1 MNLEHLYTI
10 FKDKDGKYKVGLSK
24 KNQQGEWE
32 KAYFPVRFRKD
43 VELENNT
50 KIYIKDYWLD
60 FYNWKYEDKKG
71 TTFYFFINS
80 FETVEQTIERIHK
93 ENEQEVKTN
102 PYEEMGKQVSIDQ
115 FKITDEDLPF

>member
-1 MNLEHLYTI
+1 MNTEHLYTI

-24 KNQQGEWE
+24 KNQKDEWE

-60 FYNWKYEDKKG
+60 FYNWKYEEKKG
-71 TTFYFFINS
+71 TTFYFFINK
-80 FETVEQTIERIHK
+80 FETVDQTIDRIHK
-93 ENEQEVKTN
+93 ENETTN
-102 PYEEMGKQVSIDQ
+102 PYEEMGKQVAMEQYEIDEE
-115 FKITDEDLPF
+115 KYELPF

>member
-60 FYNWKYEDKKG
+60 FYNWEYQGKKG
-71 TTFYFFINS
+71 TSFYYFINK
-80 FETVEQTIERIHK
+80 FETVDQTIERIHE
-93 ENEQEVKTN
+93 ENKQETD
-102 PYEEMGKQVSIDQ
+102 PYKEMGKQVSLDQYEID
-115 FKITDEDLPF
+115 DNSLPF